1 MKTQSTYEFGRSV
14 PKFLIENEI
23 VVFYHSS
30 VWNRLVFRH
39 EFILKSEIFK
49 FKRTMFAKLFG
60 VKAPFSSKV
69 IAQNPKRNRVGNTK
83 IKLKISNEDLMRM
96 LLKL

>member
-1 MKTQSTYEFGRSV
+1 MTLVVRNMFFPIMGM
-14 PKFLIENEI
+14 LGDIESIEI
-23 VVFYHSS
+23 NRISHSS

-60 VKAPFSSKV
+60 VKAPFSTCCYLNLFLIPRSPERTKV
-69 IAQNPKRNRVGNTK
+69 
-83 IKLKISNEDLMRM
+83 SS
-96 LLKL
+96 